1 MIKMTVKWL
10 VTAKKMVKFNESE
23 DAYILADDVTAEGWK
38 TGDSVEVEIKDNVV
52 IKMVKVEKKEEVKK
66 EEKKETP
73 KVKEPVAVR
82 IQPEEPQ
89 AVEEQPEEVQIV
101 NWTVA
106 VYSKKNQVIK
116 FEEQSSEKYWYPIK
130 ESIHDAFQN
139 VNKGDVITV
148 KIGKVEATSQ
158 KGEKYLKDGI
168 VAIKKEEA
176 PVKESIVARN
186 EIPIEEQD
194 NSKPPLIP
202 GQTKQKEQ
210 KTELLKE
217 SVKQP
222 KYNSTN
228 DSIERQVALKCAIE
242 LVKTET
248 EKGVL
253 LVDLQERLNKYTQ
266 ACLNAMRNA
275 Q

>member
-23 DAYILADDVTAEGWK
+23 DAYTLADDVTAEGWK

-66 EEKKETP
+66 EAP
-73 KVKEPVAVR
+73 KAEPVVEKEV
-82 IQPEEPQ
+82 QPEEPQ

-101 NWTVA
+101 KWTVA

-130 ESIHDAFQN
+130 ESIYDAFQN

-168 VAIKKEEA
+168 VGIKKEEV
-176 PVKESIVARN
+176 PV
-186 EIPIEEQD
+186 EEKNVEETRQVEAV
-194 NSKPPLIP
+194 
-202 GQTKQKEQ
+202 KQKLINSNVSQPETAIEQ
-210 KTELLKE
+210 
-217 SVKQP
+217 VKP
-222 KYNSTN
+222 SKYNSTN
-228 DSIERQVALKCAIE
+228 DSIERQVALKGAIE
-242 LVKTET
+242 LIKDDYAKKTLSDT
-248 EKGVL
+248 DFQKR
-253 LVDLQERLNKYTQ
+253 LVFLTQ
-266 ACLNAMRNA
+266 ACLDAMRNA

>member
-1 MIKMTVKWL
+1 MTVKWL

-23 DAYILADDVTAEGWK
+23 DAYTLADDVPAEGWK

-66 EEKKETP
+66 EAP
-73 KVKEPVAVR
+73 KAEPVAEKEV
-82 IQPEEPQ
+82 QPEEPQ

-101 NWTVA
+101 KWTVA

-130 ESIHDAFQN
+130 ESIYDAFQN

-168 VAIKKEEA
+168 VGIKKEDA
-176 PVKESIVARN
+176 PV
-186 EIPIEEQD
+186 EE
-194 NSKPPLIP
+194 KKAE
-202 GQTKQKEQ
+202 QTKAENPTPEKEP
-210 KTELLKE
+210 
-217 SVKQP
+217 VKQQN
-222 KYNSTN
+222 YNSTN
-228 DSIERQVALKCAIE
+228 DSIERQVALKGAIE
-242 LVKTET
+242 LIRNDV
-248 EKGVL
+248 EKQTL
-253 LVDLQERLNKYTQ
+253 SDVDFQKRLTFLTQ

>member
-1 MIKMTVKWL
+1 MTKMTVKWL

-23 DAYILADDVTAEGWK
+23 DAYTLADDVTAEGWK

-52 IKMVKVEKKEEVKK
+52 MKMVKVEKNEDVKK
-66 EEKKETP
+66 ESPKAEPGVEKE
-73 KVKEPVAVR
+73 V
-82 IQPEEPQ
+82 QPEEPQ

-101 NWTVA
+101 KWTVA

-116 FEEQSSEKYWYPIK
+116 FEEQPSEKYWYPIK

-139 VNKGDVITV
+139 VNKGDIITV

-176 PVKESIVARN
+176 PVKESMQ
-186 EIPIEEQD
+186 EEPKVE
-194 NSKPPLIP
+194 SP
-202 GQTKQKEQ
+202 
-210 KTELLKE
+210 KE
-217 SVKQP
+217 SVKQS

-228 DSIERQVALKCAIE
+228 DSIERQVALKGAIE
-242 LVKTET
+242 LIKDEYVNHQLFDDEFQK
-248 EKGVL
+248 
-253 LVDLQERLNKYTQ
+253 RLEFLTQ

>member
-1 MIKMTVKWL
+1 MTKMTVKWL

-23 DAYILADDVTAEGWK
+23 DAYTLADDVTAEGWK

-52 IKMVKVEKKEEVKK
+52 IKMVKVEKKEEAKK
-66 EEKKETP
+66 EAS
-73 KVKEPVAVR
+73 KVENPVAEKLANA
-82 IQPEEPQ
+82 IPAEEPQ

-101 NWTVA
+101 KWTVA

-168 VAIKKEEA
+168 VAIKKEEV
-176 PVKESIVARN
+176 PV
-186 EIPIEEQD
+186 EEKNVEETRQVEAVKQKLI
-194 NSKPPLIP
+194 NSNVSKPE
-202 GQTKQKEQ
+202 TATEQ
-210 KTELLKE
+210 
-217 SVKQP
+217 VKQAP
-222 KYNSTN
+222 PYSTN
-228 DSIERQVALKCAIE
+228 DSIERQVALKGAIE
-242 LVKTET
+242 LIKDDYVNHILSDSDFKKQLEF
-248 EKGVL
+248 L
-253 LVDLQERLNKYTQ
+253 TQ
-266 ACLNAMRNA
+266 AGFTAMKNA